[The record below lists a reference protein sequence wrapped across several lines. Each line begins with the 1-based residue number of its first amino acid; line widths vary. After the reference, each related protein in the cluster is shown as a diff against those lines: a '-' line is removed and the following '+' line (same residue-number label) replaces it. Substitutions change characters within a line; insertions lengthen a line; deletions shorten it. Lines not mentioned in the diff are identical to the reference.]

1 MAERPRLTWLVGA
14 AVNAQWRDQRRVVGL
29 AHAAGRVGGAEE
41 WVAVEV
47 DLRDDG
53 LMAGRLRGGSSR
65 EIVRIAS
72 GP

>member
-1 MAERPRLTWLVGA
+1 VK
-14 AVNAQWRDQRRVVGL
+14 AQRRDQRRVVRL
-29 AHAAGRVGGAEE
+29 ARAAGRVGGAEE

-65 EIVRIAS
+65 EIFMIAS